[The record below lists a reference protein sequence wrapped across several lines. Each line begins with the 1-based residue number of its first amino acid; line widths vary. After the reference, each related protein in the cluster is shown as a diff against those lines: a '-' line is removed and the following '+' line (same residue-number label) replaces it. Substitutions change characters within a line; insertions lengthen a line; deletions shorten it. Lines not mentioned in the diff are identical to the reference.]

1 MPVPAP
7 AASLSIAPYVF
18 PLLIAFA
25 MYRRIRRNFGVQP
38 WRPTRAWVRLVFLSL
53 ASLMLLVAG
62 VLMPQTLPAIG
73 IGLACGAVL
82 GYFGLKHT
90 HVAWIG
96 DQRTYTPNPWI
107 GGALSA
113 LLVGRMA
120 WRFTQH
126 GGFGATQATPSGVT
140 FGIAMALITYSL
152 IHIAGLMVQ
161 MKHLQA
167 PAVPQPSASNPPTT
181 F

>member
-1 MPVPAP
+1 MAVPAP
-7 AASLSIAPYVF
+7 AAPLSIAPYVF
-18 PLLIAFA
+18 PLLVAFA

-38 WRPTRAWVRLVFLSL
+38 WRPTRAWFRLVFLSL
-53 ASLMLLVAG
+53 VSLMLLVAG
-62 VLMPQTLPAIG
+62 VLKPQTLPAIG

-90 HVAWIG
+90 HVALVG
-96 DQRTYTPNPWI
+96 GQRTYTPNPWI

-113 LLVGRMA
+113 LLVGRLA
-120 WRFTQH
+120 WRWTH
-126 GGFGATQATPSGVT
+126 GGIAAAQAAPSGVT

-152 IHIAGLMVQ
+152 IYIAGLMMQ

-167 PAVPQPSASNPPTT
+167 PAAPQSPASNPPTAL
-181 F
+181 

>member
-1 MPVPAP
+1 MAVPAP
-7 AASLSIAPYVF
+7 AAPLSIAPYVF

-38 WRPTRAWVRLVFLSL
+38 WRPTRAWIRLVFLSL
-53 ASLMLLVAG
+53 AVLMLAIAG
-62 VLMPQTLPAIG
+62 IAIPQTLPAIG

-90 HVAWIG
+90 HVALVG
-96 DQRTYTPNPWI
+96 SQRTYTPNPWI

-113 LLVGRMA
+113 LLVGRLA
-120 WRFTQH
+120 WRWTH
-126 GGFGATQATPSGVT
+126 GGIAAAQAAPSGVT

-167 PAVPQPSASNPPTT
+167 PATPQSSAPNPPTT
-181 F
+181 L

>member
-1 MPVPAP
+1 MAVPAP
-7 AASLSIAPYVF
+7 AAPLSIAPYVF

-38 WRPTRAWVRLVFLSL
+38 WRPARAWIRLVFLSL
-53 ASLMLLVAG
+53 AVLMLAIAG
-62 VLMPQTLPAIG
+62 VVAPQTLPAIG

-90 HVAWIG
+90 HVALVG
-96 DQRTYTPNPWI
+96 GQRTYTPNPWI

-113 LLVGRMA
+113 LLVGRLA
-120 WRFTQH
+120 WRWTH
-126 GGFGATQATPSGVT
+126 GGLAAAQAAPSGVT
-140 FGIAMALITYSL
+140 FGIAMALIAYSL

-161 MKHLQA
+161 MKHLQ
-167 PAVPQPSASNPPTT
+167 PSATATPSQPPKP
-181 F
+181 

>member
-1 MPVPAP
+1 MAVPAP
-7 AASLSIAPYVF
+7 AAPLSIAPYVF

-38 WRPTRAWVRLVFLSL
+38 WRPTRAWIRLVFLSL
-53 ASLMLLVAG
+53 AVLMLAIAG
-62 VLMPQTLPAIG
+62 IAIPQTLPAVG

-90 HVAWIG
+90 HVALVG
-96 DQRTYTPNPWI
+96 GQRTYTPNPWI

-113 LLVGRMA
+113 LLVGRLA
-120 WRFTQH
+120 WRWTH
-126 GGFGATQATPSGVT
+126 GGVAAAQAAPSGVT

-152 IHIAGLMVQ
+152 IYIAGLMVQ
-161 MKHLQA
+161 MKHLPMPA
-167 PAVPQPSASNPPTT
+167 PATATPPAT
-181 F
+181 

>member
-1 MPVPAP
+1 MAVPAP
-7 AASLSIAPYVF
+7 AAPLSIAPYVF

-38 WRPTRAWVRLVFLSL
+38 WRPTRAWIRLVFLSL
-53 ASLMLLVAG
+53 AVLMLAIAG
-62 VLMPQTLPAIG
+62 IAIPQTLPAIS

-90 HVAWIG
+90 HVALVG
-96 DQRTYTPNPWI
+96 GQRTYTPNPWI

-113 LLVGRMA
+113 LLLGRLA

-126 GGFGATQATPSGVT
+126 GGFAAAQAAPSGVT

-167 PAVPQPSASNPPTT
+167 PATSQSSASNPPTT
-181 F
+181 L